1 MQFLHRYTVE
11 VIAEYKDLQEPNII
25 MHWAVGKKSP
35 GEWTKPEDCWIPKN
49 SIKFKDNIAV

>member
-1 MQFLHRYTVE
+1 
-11 VIAEYKDLQEPNII
+11 

-49 SIKFKDNIAV
+49 SIKFKDNIAVQTEF